1 MNRKILFVDDEP
13 AALKLYRLILPSE
26 FEILTAGSGEDG
38 LVVLHEHGPFAVV
51 VCDMQM
57 AGMDGVEF
65 LRRVRQLSPNTL
77 RLLLSGRIDL
87 KGAVDAINDGCVFR
101 LLLKPCE
108 KDALTE
114 AIRAALDSFS
124 KRKEER
130 VRIELP
136 VHLYRSAGGSKPQ
149 SAYTAD
155 ISTKGVRLAGL
166 KEPLDPGELL
176 DIECSNKRATFRVVW
191 IGAQGT
197 VTEKQA
203 GLECVTADADIWK
216 LDICS
221 MEDGEALERARVVQ
235 RGLMPQVNPPLTT
248 LDYAGHCTQAR
259 MIGGDYYDFFD
270 TGPGEVGFVL
280 ADVAGKGIPAAL
292 LMASLHG
299 TLRSLYSVAFRN
311 FEKLL
316 TAVNLHLYRHTS
328 QDRYATCFLA
338 HYSDATR
345 TLRYVNCGHNPP
357 LLLRKGGAV
366 ERLEAT
372 GTVLGLFPDWECST
386 AAIQVQPDDVLCMY
400 TDGITETTGSGGK
413 EFGEAGLVASMRN
426 SRDFEAAD
434 MLRSIE
440 KAVEQFKV
448 GEQRDDLTLVIAR
461 AR

>member
-1 MNRKILFVDDEP
+1 M
-13 AALKLYRLILPSE
+13 LPSE
-26 FEILTAGSGEDG
+26 FEILTAVSGEEG
-38 LVVLHEHGPFAVV
+38 LVVLHDHGPFALV

-57 AGMDGVEF
+57 TGMDGVEF
-65 LRRVRQLSPNTL
+65 LRRVRQLAPNTV

-108 KDALTE
+108 RNALTE
-114 AIRAALDSFS
+114 AIRAALDSYS
-124 KRKEER
+124 KLNAER

-136 VHLYRSAGGSKPQ
+136 VHLYRSGRGLRPQ

-155 ISTKGVRLAGL
+155 ISTTGARLAGL

-191 IGAQGT
+191 IGAPGT
-197 VTEKQA
+197 ITEDQA
-203 GLECVTADADIWK
+203 GLECLTADADIWK

-248 LDYAGHCTQAR
+248 LDYAGHCIQAR

-270 TGPGEVGFVL
+270 MGPGEVGFVL

-292 LMASLHG
+292 LMASLQG
-299 TLRSLYSVAFRN
+299 SLRTLYSVAFRN
-311 FEKLL
+311 LDKLL
-316 TAVNLHLYRHTS
+316 VAVNLHLYKHTS
-328 QDRYATCFLA
+328 QNRFATCFLG

-366 ERLEAT
+366 ERLAAT
-372 GTVLGLFPDWECST
+372 GTVLGLFSDWECFT
-386 AAIQVQPDDVLCMY
+386 AAIHVQPEDVLCMY

-413 EFGEAGLVASMRN
+413 EFGEASLLASMRDT
-426 SRDFEAAD
+426 RD
-434 MLRSIE
+434 L
-440 KAVEQFKV
+440 
-448 GEQRDDLTLVIAR
+448 
-461 AR
+461 